1 VYPSS
6 SQGAS
11 LCESAFLLPR
21 LFYRVPSDKNGALDS
36 GNSINALSVPGDVI
50 LQLAKAD
57 LLQNGCIVASSSR
70 EQLQKAV
77 ELRWASA
84 AE

>member
-1 VYPSS
+1 
-6 SQGAS
+6 
-11 LCESAFLLPR
+11 L
-21 LFYRVPSDKNGALDS
+21 
-36 GNSINALSVPGDVI
+36 GNSINALSVPCDVI

-57 LLQNGCIVASSSR
+57 LLQNGCIVSSSSR

-77 ELRWASA
+77 ELRWPSA